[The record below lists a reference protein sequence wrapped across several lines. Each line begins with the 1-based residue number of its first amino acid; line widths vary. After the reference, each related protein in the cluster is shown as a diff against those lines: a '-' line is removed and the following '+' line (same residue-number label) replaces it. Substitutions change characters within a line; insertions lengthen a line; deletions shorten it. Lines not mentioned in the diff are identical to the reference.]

1 MIDIS
6 PVHAAA
12 VLALLITYKLTMWLA
27 CRAIDGL
34 NVMGPR
40 ERRARPRHIY
50 QERCSTMPEPSRF
63 ELVAIIFAIDIA
75 GVVAL
80 LSATWLGQ
88 EFIEYLARA
97 VWAARPN

>member
-1 MIDIS
+1 MIEIS

-12 VLALLITYKLTMWLA
+12 IVALLIAYKLLMWLA
-27 CRAIDGL
+27 SRAIDGL

-63 ELVAIIFAIDIA
+63 ELVAIIFAIGIA

-88 EFIEYLARA
+88 EFVECLARA
-97 VWAARPN
+97 IAAKVN